1 MKGFLVLLSGLVIG
15 LAISGC
21 SKDTRVILKVSLQD
35 ETGEDISSG
44 VKFDILP
51 YDIKAIQ
58 DSLRIANNSPAE
70 PSREELLALRADYE
84 GVNDEYSRHLEEYR
98 EAEAEVKQIKDL
110 TSSRYKAAYKRYT
123 DAKAKN
129 KELHEKREEARA
141 LYISSRKSY
150 DEEMKGWEEVA
161 YRGLDD
167 VIAGIRSER
176 GITEDYL
183 IKTDKEG
190 VGRVVVPGGTW
201 WVYGRERH
209 PTKKYTWLIWNEPI
223 EATGGELT
231 IQLTKDDATEW
242 TE

>member
-1 MKGFLVLLSGLVIG
+1 MKKFLVLLSGLAVG
-15 LAISGC
+15 LAMSGC
-21 SKDTRVILKVSLQD
+21 SKDTKVILKVSLQD
-35 ETGEDISSG
+35 ETGEEISSG

-51 YDIKAIQ
+51 YDIEAIR

-70 PSREELLALRADYE
+70 PSREELLALRAGYE
-84 GVNDEYSRHLEEYR
+84 SVNEEYSTHLEEYR
-98 EAEAEVKQIKDL
+98 EAEAEVKQVKDL
-110 TSSRYKAAYKRYT
+110 TSSRYKAVYRRYT

-141 LYISSRKSY
+141 LYINSRKSY
-150 DEEMKGWEEVA
+150 DEEMKKWEEAA
-161 YRGLDD
+161 YRGFDD
-167 VIAGIRSER
+167 VVAGVRSER

-190 VGRVVVPGGTW
+190 VGRVVVPGGRW
-201 WVYGRERH
+201 WVHGKERH

-231 IQLTKDDATEW
+231 IELNKDDATEW